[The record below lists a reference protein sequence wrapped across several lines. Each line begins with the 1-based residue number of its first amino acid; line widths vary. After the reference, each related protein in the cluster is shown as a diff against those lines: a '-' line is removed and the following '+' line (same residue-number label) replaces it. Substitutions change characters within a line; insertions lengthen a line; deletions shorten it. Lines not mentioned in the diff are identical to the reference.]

1 MADLTT
7 PEAFAT
13 KSPDLQLVMAD
24 IATLKRDLAALLST
38 MSGIVANDLAGAKG
52 VAAHLGDEA
61 LHAYHDLAA
70 QGERTVKAIGH
81 QVEERPV
88 AFLLLAFAIGFLGSR
103 LMSR

>member
-7 PEAFAT
+7 PEAIGA

-24 IATLKRDLAALLST
+24 IATLKRDLAALLTT
-38 MSGIVANDLAGAKG
+38 MSGIVASDVAGAKG
-52 VAAHLGDEA
+52 LAVHLGDDMRQ
-61 LHAYHDLAA
+61 AYHDLAA

-88 AFLLLAFAIGFLGSR
+88 VFLLLAFAAGFLGSR
-103 LMSR
+103 LLPR